1 MLTKDTIPYEGQL
14 IMNLYKPDNITPKVM
29 FIIYEVKT
37 VRNTDR
43 NEKYTTILED
53 FNSKTDE
60 VGKK

>member
-1 MLTKDTIPYEGQL
+1 MLTKITIPYEGQL
-14 IMNLYKPDNITPKVM
+14 IMNLQTWQYNTKVM

-37 VRNTDR
+37 NTDR
-43 NEKYTTILED
+43 NEKHTTILED